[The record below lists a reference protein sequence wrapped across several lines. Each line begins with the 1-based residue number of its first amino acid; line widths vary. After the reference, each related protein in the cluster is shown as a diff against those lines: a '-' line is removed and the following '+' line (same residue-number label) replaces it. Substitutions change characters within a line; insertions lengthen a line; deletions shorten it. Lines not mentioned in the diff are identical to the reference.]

1 MTRGHVDKPRCP
13 FCYEIFDDIPSIMK
27 HCAIQHREN
36 FANEKE
42 SEKISTIRKRPCRYF
57 RNGEGKCLPPPG
69 SCEYNHIIVP
79 ESERE
84 LCFHKQACKF
94 KPNCIFL
101 HPEGQQKGEWQ
112 INTNKV
118 AKMCHYSQQGKP
130 CLRFVCNFY
139 HSPSGQNLDFH
150 WDQRIEPPLVDL
162 TGRTTSTMNFKKVP
176 NRI

>member
-1 MTRGHVDKPRCP
+1 
-13 FCYEIFDDIPSIMK
+13 MK
-27 HCAIQHREN
+27 HCAIEHREE
-36 FANEKE
+36 FSNEKE

-57 RNGEGKCLPPPG
+57 RNG
-69 SCEYNHIIVP
+69 
-79 ESERE
+79 E

-112 INTNKV
+112 INKNKV

-130 CLRFVCNFY
+130 CLRYVCNFY

-150 WDQRIEPPLVDL
+150 WDQRIEPPLVDR

-176 NRI
+176 NRISVIVKNNLNLQSKQEFPDLGTSMKGISLD